1 MGKVSVRPEYG
12 NKLTSSK
19 ETLMK
24 NITAA
29 GLIFI
34 SGCIAFS
41 CTVSAS
47 ETVNGTSNE
56 IRIDVPVVLKHAN
69 VVFNMDHAAFS
80 GDTPV
85 GLAHM
90 SMMLNRFNQNHIKSN
105 MVAVFHGDA
114 GYMLLDDETYN
125 VVRKT
130 RTGNPYRMMIQDL
143 ISHGVQI
150 EECAVTM
157 KNNQWHNGN
166 LIPGVKVN
174 SGADGRIIDLVQQGY
189 VMLQP

>member
-1 MGKVSVRPEYG
+1 
-12 NKLTSSK
+12 
-19 ETLMK
+19 MK
-24 NITAA
+24 TITAA
-29 GLIFI
+29 GLMFI
-34 SGCIAFS
+34 SGCIALS
-41 CTVSAS
+41 CPVLAS
-47 ETVNGTSNE
+47 ETANSTSNE
-56 IRIDVPVVLKHAN
+56 IRVDVPVVLKNAN

-85 GLAHM
+85 GLSHM
-90 SMMLNRFNQNHIKSN
+90 SMMLNRFNQNHTKWN

-114 GYMLLDDETYN
+114 GYMLLNDETYN

-130 RTGNPYRMMIQDL
+130 RTGNPYKVTIQEL

-157 KNNQWHNGN
+157 KNNQWNNGN
-166 LIPGVKVN
+166 LIPSVKVN
-174 SGADGRIIDLVQQGY
+174 SGADGRIVDLVQQGY